1 MKELFENFTFSEI
14 ILFIILVLVAIRE
27 VWSLVEFFIEKGRKK
42 LGKEKSKDKKESDL
56 VNQLASFND
65 QIQSLLKQEKE
76 LSENIKSFK
85 KENETRFKEIDNKL
99 NLLTQSDKDSIKSW
113 IVEKH
118 HFFIEQGWVDDFNM
132 DAIEKRFTHYEQ
144 EGGNS
149 YVHDLMMDLRKL
161 PNRRT

>member
-76 LSENIKSFK
+76 LSESIKSFK
-85 KENETRFKEIDNKL
+85 KENETRFKEIDSKL
-99 NLLTQSDKDSIKSW
+99 DLLTQSDKDSIKSW